1 MFILKAEMH
10 DKLHMHKAKPVINA
24 HCLVSLYSV
33 FSGFALLVTIRAR
46 LICHTRN
53 RQSEQ
58 LRYSCL

>member
-33 FSGFALLVTIRAR
+33 FSGFALRMSTCNNL
-46 LICHTRN
+46 CPFDMSHT
-53 RQSEQ
+53 
-58 LRYSCL
+58 